1 MPSEQIATERYSDL
15 HSRRLLVFIGLCCSQ
30 ILVISYAFN
39 FPVGLSE
46 WANPVAYAKK
56 LAQLMALTSV
66 AFGIIVRSRWDTI
79 VQDWTATS
87 LARRWHLPLLVNLC
101 IFALVLTATI
111 LFSRHAADAAEPPW
125 PLYSVYCAGLMANGL
140 SLAWVA
146 APAKFW
152 KRLLGHAPLE
162 ALLAVSCGL
171 AILLASALA
180 LESWRPLSAAT
191 LVVAKGILSLYE
203 TNVVVDW
210 EQQVLGVDP
219 FHVYILAECSGYEGI
234 ALVLGFFAIYLWMF
248 RAELR
253 FPNALLILPLG
264 IVAIW
269 LLNAVRIAALIS
281 IGAHVSPAIAMGG
294 FHSQAGWIGFLLVT
308 VGFMALSHR
317 VDFFRPQSLTAV
329 PVSQN
334 PHHRLLLALLV
345 PFMCLM
351 GASIIAQAFA
361 PHDRW
366 LYPLKV
372 AAVAGALW
380 WYKDVYVS
388 FASKISLYSVLA
400 GACVGVAWIATD
412 PGGDNALGA
421 WLSSLPLWLAALWL
435 GLRIFGSIVLV
446 PIAEELAF
454 RGYLHRVI
462 ISRSFET
469 VSPGQWTWLAL
480 IATSLLFGLMHQR
493 WIAAALAGAVYAAVM
508 YRSGRMADPIA
519 AHMASNAV
527 IVVWAL
533 FAGQW
538 ALL

>member
-1 MPSEQIATERYSDL
+1 MLSGNIANTRHSNL
-15 HSRRLLVFIGLCCSQ
+15 HTRRLLVFLGLCCAQ
-30 ILVISYAFN
+30 ILIISYAFN

-56 LAQLMALTSV
+56 LVQLAVLTSI
-66 AFGIIVRSRWDTI
+66 AFAIIVRRRWEAI
-79 VQDWTATS
+79 AQDWMAVS
-87 LARRWHLPLLVNLC
+87 HVRRWHLPVLINVC
-101 IFALVLTATI
+101 VFALVLTATI
-111 LFSRHAADAAEPPW
+111 LFSNYASNAAEPPW
-125 PLYSVYCAGLMANGL
+125 PLYGAYCAGLLANGL

-146 APAKFW
+146 APAEFW

-162 ALLAVSCGL
+162 ALFAACCGL
-171 AILLASALA
+171 AILLAGALA

-191 LVVAKGILSLYE
+191 LVVAKGILTLYE
-203 TNVVVDW
+203 TSVVVDW
-210 EQQVLGVDP
+210 EQHILGVEP

-234 ALVLGFFAIYLWMF
+234 ALVLGFFAIYLWIF

-253 FPNALLILPLG
+253 FPNALVILPLG

-269 LLNAVRIAALIS
+269 LLNALRIATLIS

-317 VDFFRPQSLTAV
+317 IDFFRPQPETGLRTQSF
-329 PVSQN
+329 
-334 PHHRLLLALLV
+334 HHRLLLALLL

-351 GASIIAQAFA
+351 GASIITQTFA
-361 PHDRW
+361 PHDKL

-372 AAVAGALW
+372 AAVAGAFW
-380 WYKDVYVS
+380 WYRDVYASLVS
-388 FASKISLYSVLA
+388 KVSLHSILA

-412 PGGDNALGA
+412 PGGDDTLET
-421 WLSSLPLWLAALWL
+421 WLSSLPLWLAGLWL
-435 GLRIFGSIVLV
+435 ALRIVGSIVLV
-446 PIAEELAF
+446 PVAEELAF
-454 RGYLHRVI
+454 RGYLHRALI
-462 ISRSFET
+462 ARAFET
-469 VSPGQWTWLAL
+469 VSPSQWTWLAF

-493 WIAAALAGAVYAAVM
+493 WIAATLAGAVYAAVM

-519 AHMASNAV
+519 AHMTSNAV

-533 FAGQW
+533 SAGQW

>member
-1 MPSEQIATERYSDL
+1 MLSGKIATERPSNQYVG
-15 HSRRLLVFIGLCCSQ
+15 RLLIFVGFCCSQ
-30 ILVISYAFN
+30 ILIISYAFN
-39 FPVGLSE
+39 FPLGLPE

-56 LAQLMALTSV
+56 FAQLAVLTSI
-66 AFGIIVRSRWDTI
+66 AFAIIVQPRWKPI
-79 VQDWTATS
+79 LQDWTAAS
-87 LARRWHLPLLVNLC
+87 DARRWHVPVLVNLC
-101 IFALVLTATI
+101 VFAFVLVATL
-111 LFSRHAADAAEPPW
+111 LFSAHAAGASDPPW
-125 PLYSVYCAGLMANGL
+125 WLYAAYCVFLMANGL

-146 APAKFW
+146 APAEFW

-162 ALLAVSCGL
+162 AFLAVCCGL

-191 LVVAKGILSLYE
+191 LVLAKGILSLYE
-203 TNVVVDW
+203 TGAVVDW
-210 EQQVLGVDP
+210 EQQVLGVEP
-219 FHVYILAECSGYEGI
+219 FYVYILAECSGYEGI

-264 IVAIW
+264 IIAIW

-308 VGFMALSHR
+308 IGFMALLHR
-317 VDFFRPQSLTAV
+317 ITFFRPQSRAGH
-329 PVSQN
+329 VSRN
-334 PHHRLLLALLV
+334 SHHRLLLALLV

-351 GASIIAQAFA
+351 GSSIISQAFA
-361 PHDRW
+361 PHDKW

-380 WYKDVYVS
+380 WYKDVYIS
-388 FASKISLYSVLA
+388 LASKASLHSVLA
-400 GACVGVAWIATD
+400 GVCVGAAWIATD
-412 PGGDNALGA
+412 PGGDDALGA

-454 RGYLHRVI
+454 RGYLHRVM
-462 ISRSFET
+462 ISRAFET
-469 VSPGQWTWLAL
+469 VSPGQWTWLSF

-493 WIAAALAGAVYAAVM
+493 WIVATLAGAVYAAVM

-519 AHMASNAV
+519 AHMTSNAV
-527 IVVWAL
+527 IVLWAL
-533 FAGQW
+533 SAGQW

>member
-1 MPSEQIATERYSDL
+1 MPTEQITTGRYFDL
-15 HSRRLLVFIGLCCSQ
+15 HARRLLVFIGLCCSQ
-30 ILVISYAFN
+30 LLVISYAFN

-46 WANPVAYAKK
+46 WANPVALAKK
-56 LAQLMALTSV
+56 FVQLTVLTSI
-66 AFGIIVRSRWDTI
+66 AFGLI
-79 VQDWTATS
+79 VQPRWKTIARDWIATPH
-87 LARRWHLPLLVNLC
+87 ARRWHLPVLANLC
-101 IFALVLTATI
+101 IFTLVLIATI
-111 LFSRHAADAAEPPW
+111 LFSGHAANTTDPPW
-125 PLYSVYCAGLMANGL
+125 LLYGAYCAGLVANGL

-146 APAKFW
+146 APAAFW
-152 KRLLGHAPLE
+152 RRLLGHAPLE
-162 ALLAVSCGL
+162 ALLAVCCGI

-191 LVVAKGILSLYE
+191 LVVAKAILSLYE
-203 TNVVVDW
+203 TSVVVDW

-264 IVAIW
+264 IAAIW

-294 FHSQAGWIGFLLVT
+294 FHSQAGWIGFVLVT
-308 VGFMALSHR
+308 IGFMALSHR
-317 VDFFRPQSLTAV
+317 IGFFRPQSSTAA
-329 PVSQN
+329 PVSRN
-334 PHHRLLLALLV
+334 SHHRLLLALLV

-361 PHDRW
+361 PHDKW
-366 LYPLKV
+366 LYPLKI

-380 WYKDVYVS
+380 SYKDVYVA
-388 FASKISLYSVLA
+388 FASKVSPYSVLA

-421 WLSSLPLWLAALWL
+421 WLSTLPFWLAALWL
-435 GLRIFGSIVLV
+435 GLRCFGSIVLV

-462 ISRSFET
+462 VSRSFET
-469 VSPGQWTWLAL
+469 VSPGQWTWLSF
-480 IATSLLFGLMHQR
+480 IATSLLFGFMHQR

-508 YRSGRMADPIA
+508 YRSGRMTDPVA

-527 IVVWAL
+527 IVAWAL
-533 FAGQW
+533 SAGQW